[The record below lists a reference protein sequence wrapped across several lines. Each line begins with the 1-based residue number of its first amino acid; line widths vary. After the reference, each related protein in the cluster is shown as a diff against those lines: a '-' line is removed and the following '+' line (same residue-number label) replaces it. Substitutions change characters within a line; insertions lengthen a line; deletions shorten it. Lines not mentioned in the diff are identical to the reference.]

1 MGERCLKTGRVEL
14 HTWRDFTKVMKI
26 LDAGKWI
33 YRGQEDASWSLESGL
48 DRYLKKFGKAGL
60 RKKDGGSRDVEF
72 VLAFPRAE
80 YFGLF
85 RHRCGSAHAAF

>member
-1 MGERCLKTGRVEL
+1 
-14 HTWRDFTKVMKI
+14 MKL

-60 RKKDGGSRDVEF
+60 RKNPGVYDEYGERLDEAVE
-72 VLAFPRAE
+72 VIMPA
-80 YFGLF
+80 LF
-85 RHRCGSAHAAF
+85 DLWK